1 MQFEWDEEKRES
13 NLAKHG
19 IDFDRAILLWDGRG
33 FIEWQSTQSE
43 EERWLRTGTIDE
55 RFMTVIWTSR
65 GEIVRIVSARRA
77 RDGEKR
83 KYYENYP

>member
-19 IDFDRAILLWDGRG
+19 IDFDRAILLWDGRD